1 MILDAILQYLHISAI
16 LALVVFIS
24 SEAALCRPQWMNAQ
38 VVQRLVV
45 VDRIYGIAAGVVL
58 ATGLIRIYLGTKG
71 ASWYWHNWLLHVKL
85 TLFIVVG
92 LISILPTIRFIRWN
106 KALKA
111 DGSLPVYRPAVGGG
125 VDLGVQMGSGGA
137 RVSIEKARKLL
148 GYQPPVPTERAL
160 ELTLEWTKYARIVG

>member
-38 VVQRLVV
+38 VVERLAV
-45 VDRIYGIAAGVVL
+45 VDRLYGIAAGVVL
-58 ATGLIRIYLGTKG
+58 ATGLVRVYFGTKG

-92 LISILPTIRFIRWN
+92 LISIVPTIRFIRWK
-106 KALKA
+106 KALQA
-111 DGSLPVYRPAVGGG
+111 DGSLPSEEEVR
-125 VDLGVQMGSGGA
+125 
-137 RVSIEKARKLL
+137 KARKLVML
-148 GYQPPVPTERAL
+148 QAHIIPVIPLAAAFL
-160 ELTLEWTKYARIVG
+160 ARGFGGKG